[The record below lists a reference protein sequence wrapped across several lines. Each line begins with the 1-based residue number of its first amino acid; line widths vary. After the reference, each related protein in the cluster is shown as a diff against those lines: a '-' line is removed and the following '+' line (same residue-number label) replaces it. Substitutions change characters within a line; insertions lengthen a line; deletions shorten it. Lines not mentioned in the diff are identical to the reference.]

1 MGNTIL
7 IVEDDESLL
16 PMITYNL
23 KKKGFNVKSASTGEE
38 GLILIKE
45 LIPDLLILDWMIPEP
60 SGLEICRQIRQNK
73 LTKDIPIIFLTAKG
87 DEDNKIT
94 GLEAG
99 ADDYMVKPF
108 SPNELIA
115 RINALLRRHS
125 RNKSNNLSLIVS
137 DLFLDLKEHKA
148 YRDKK
153 RINLGPTEFKLLKFF
168 MENPKRVFSREQLL
182 DSVWG
187 HGIFVE
193 FRTVDTHIRRLRK
206 AINLP
211 NLPDAIRTVRSAGYS
226 LDLE

>member
-1 MGNTIL
+1 ML
-7 IVEDDESLL
+7 SLQAQG
-16 PMITYNL
+16 
-23 KKKGFNVKSASTGEE
+23 KRAV
-38 GLILIKE
+38 LIKE
-45 LIPDLLILDWMIPEP
+45 LIPDLLILDWMMPEP

-73 LTKDIPIIFLTAKG
+73 LTKNIPVIFLTAKG

-153 RINLGPTEFKLLKFF
+153 INLGPTEFKLLKFF

-193 FRTVDTHIRRLRK
+193 FRTVDTHIRRLEK
-206 AINLP
+206 L
-211 NLPDAIRTVRSAGYS
+211 LTYRTFQMLSVRS
-226 LDLE
+226 DLRDTL

>member
-1 MGNTIL
+1 MFNKIFCVSDNDYRQIKMNISNDKIYKIGNPRYDRILNNLENVEYKLDLSIKDEGNIL
-7 IVEDDESLL
+7 I
-16 PMITYNL
+16 
-23 KKKGFNVKSASTGEE
+23 FASM
-38 GLILIKE
+38 
-45 LIPDLLILDWMIPEP
+45 W
-60 SGLEICRQIRQNK
+60 
-73 LTKDIPIIFLTAKG
+73 

-94 GLEAG
+94 GFEAG

>member
-1 MGNTIL
+1 M
-7 IVEDDESLL
+7 
-16 PMITYNL
+16 
-23 KKKGFNVKSASTGEE
+23 
-38 GLILIKE
+38 ILIKE
-45 LIPDLLILDWMIPEP
+45 LIPDLLILDWMMPEP

-73 LTKDIPIIFLTAKG
+73 LTKNIPVIFLTAKG

>member
-16 PMITYNL
+16 PMLTYNL

-45 LIPDLLILDWMIPEP
+45 LIPDLLILDWMMPEP

-73 LTKDIPIIFLTAKG
+73 LTKNIPVIFLTAKG

-94 GLEAG
+94 GFEAG

-148 YRDKK
+148 YRD
-153 RINLGPTEFKLLKFF
+153 
-168 MENPKRVFSREQLL
+168 
-182 DSVWG
+182 
-187 HGIFVE
+187 
-193 FRTVDTHIRRLRK
+193 
-206 AINLP
+206 
-211 NLPDAIRTVRSAGYS
+211 
-226 LDLE
+226 